1 MTGIPL
7 LIVFC
12 LAIILM
18 IVAISKF
25 HIHPFLSLMGTS
37 LVLAVVVGLPLE
49 KIPGIIG
56 SGFSGVFSSIGIVII
71 LGALIG
77 HILEKTG
84 AAIRLAAVVIRCVG
98 ASLPQLAM
106 LLMGFSSFNDP
117 LQALLPAAIY
127 LGLHTLEGQIVTP
140 IVLGKRMALSPLI
153 LILALMVFGWMWG
166 LIGLLLAVPLLV
178 CVKIVLTRLDGM
190 EGWAKLLE

>member
-12 LAIILM
+12 LAIVLM

-77 HILEKTG
+77 LILEKTG
-84 AAIRLAAVVIRCVG
+84 
-98 ASLPQLAM
+98 LP
-106 LLMGFSSFNDP
+106 S
-117 LQALLPAAIY
+117 AL
-127 LGLHTLEGQIVTP
+127 
-140 IVLGKRMALSPLI
+140 RM
-153 LILALMVFGWMWG
+153 W
-166 LIGLLLAVPLLV
+166 
-178 CVKIVLTRLDGM
+178 
-190 EGWAKLLE
+190 